1 NSITWIHIAG
11 GLLAL
16 LSGVVAFAVRK
27 GGGTHIAAGI
37 GFCVA
42 MLVLGVTA
50 SILAPFKSPPDSPL
64 GGIMVCYFVATAWM
78 TARRRSGTPGR
89 FEKVA
94 CAFVMVIAIAIIGS
108 GFRLAFTPTAPAGPP
123 GPFALFALG
132 GICLLAGLLDL
143 RFIVRG
149 KLSARQR
156 IARHLW
162 RMCFAFF
169 IATGSF
175 FLGQQDVLPQAVR
188 GSPILFVL
196 AFAPF
201 ALMLFWLARVRFS
214 RRIIQ
219 AQTPTDPSI
228 RVGAAPRPQELRSN
242 RPSRP

>member
-1 NSITWIHIAG
+1 MNSITWIHIAC

-16 LSGVVAFAVRK
+16 LSGAVAFTVRK
-27 GGGTHIAAGI
+27 GGGVHVSAGTW
-37 GFCVA
+37 FCVA

-89 FEKVA
+89 FEKFA
-94 CAFVMVIAIAIIGS
+94 CAIVLVIALAIIGS
-108 GFRLAFTPTAPAGPP
+108 GFRLALSPTAPSGPP

-156 IARHLW
+156 ITRHLW
-162 RMCFAFF
+162 RMSFAFF

-175 FLGQQDVLPQAVR
+175 FLGQQDALPRVVR

-201 ALMLFWLARVRFS
+201 VLMLFWLARVRFS
-214 RRIIQ
+214 RVISQSQ
-219 AQTPTDPSI
+219 APL
-228 RVGAAPRPQELRSN
+228 AE
-242 RPSRP
+242 